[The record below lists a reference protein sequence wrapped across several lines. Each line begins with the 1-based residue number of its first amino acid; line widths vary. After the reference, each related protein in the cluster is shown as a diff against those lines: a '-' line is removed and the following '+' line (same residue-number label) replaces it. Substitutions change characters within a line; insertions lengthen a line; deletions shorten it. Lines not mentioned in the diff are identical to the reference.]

1 LDTPAARPAFLAIV
15 LGEELFMWRKPADAK
30 PSSQALDSPPAVPAK
45 IEMTP
50 AAAPPAASPE
60 IVPATLANS
69 APLAVPTAQPVAL
82 AVAPTAAPSPA
93 VRGISR
99 ISSGIRINGEI
110 SGDDDL
116 YIDGQ
121 AEGQF
126 HFPQSKVTVGPNGKV
141 KANIEAREIVVEGT
155 VTGDLKASAG
165 VQLGGSSR
173 VQGSLITPRIA
184 IDDGA
189 KLRGKVEMTRAG
201 DAKQDLAPLS
211 KAAVVKTNDAP
222 RAIAHASGE

>member
-1 LDTPAARPAFLAIV
+1 
-15 LGEELFMWRKPADAK
+15 MWRKPADAK
-30 PSSQALDSPPAVPAK
+30 PSSQSLDALAVVPAK
-45 IEMTP
+45 IETTP
-50 AAAPPAASPE
+50 ATAPPAPVPEIAPAAPVNSVPLAAPPA
-60 IVPATLANS
+60 
-69 APLAVPTAQPVAL
+69 Q
-82 AVAPTAAPSPA
+82 AVAPTVAPPPT

-116 YIDGQ
+116 YIDGH

-126 HFPQSKVTVGPNGKV
+126 HFPLAKVTVGPNGKV

-155 VTGDLKASAG
+155 VTGDLKASAE

-189 KLRGKVEMTRAG
+189 KLRGKVEMTRVG
-201 DAKQDLAPLS
+201 DAKQVQDLAPIS
-211 KAAVVKTNDAP
+211 KAATVKTNDAP

>member
-1 LDTPAARPAFLAIV
+1 
-15 LGEELFMWRKPADAK
+15 MWRKPADAK
-30 PSSQALDSPPAVPAK
+30 PSSQSLDSPAAVPAK
-45 IEMTP
+45 IETTP
-50 AAAPPAASPE
+50 ATAPLAPSPEIAAAAP
-60 IVPATLANS
+60 ANS
-69 APLAVPTAQPVAL
+69 APLAAAPAQH
-82 AVAPTAAPSPA
+82 VAPTVAPPPA